1 MDPLYEEH
9 VRTMQPGYPGTKY
22 RSVAAHVEDVRF
34 DEDMTEALG
43 CLLKLREELPARID
57 VAVKNALQKTQQ
69 EYQQDIENLL
79 KHLPPTKGVQV
90 IQLARGCP

>member
-34 DEDMTEALG
+34 DEDMTEVLG
-43 CLLKLREELPARID
+43 CLLKLREEL
-57 VAVKNALQKTQQ
+57 KNALQKTQQ